1 MSTPVYMRA
10 AQLFDAPKIAALHI
24 SAFTSNKL
32 MRAIYPTPQIWD
44 AFQSSVEKKIT
55 ADIRDL
61 HTTVLV
67 AIAKGTAPEPVTEE
81 QTEKEEMEGEVEK
94 GDEIIGFAVWIHP
107 TPSNKGFTPPSWNL
121 PEGTDWSVLR
131 PWKDASASVAS
142 DVIGERP
149 HYGKPIY
156 PYTPLHVLKI
166 LHEVMPLQ
174 SQSLNSTRLV
184 L

>member
-81 QTEKEEMEGEVEK
+81 QTEK
-94 GDEIIGFAVWIHP
+94 AV
-107 TPSNKGFTPPSWNL
+107 S
-121 PEGTDWSVLR
+121 
-131 PWKDASASVAS
+131 
-142 DVIGERP
+142 
-149 HYGKPIY
+149 
-156 PYTPLHVLKI
+156 YTHL
-166 LHEVMPLQ
+166 
-174 SQSLNSTRLV
+174 
-184 L
+184 